1 MREKLK
7 NKEME
12 EKNYS
17 DGLKIEKLEKKLS
30 VFQETQEKLR
40 ILEKTNQS
48 FNKKMEFLIEEK
60 QLLENKYKNYTQEIE
75 KVGL

>member
-1 MREKLK
+1 
-7 NKEME
+7 ME

-30 VFQETQEKLR
+30 GFQETQEKLR

>member
-12 EKNYS
+12 EKNYN
-17 DGLKIEKLEKKLS
+17 DGLKIEKLEKKLN
-30 VFQETQEKLR
+30 VFQETQEKMR

-75 KVGL
+75 KVGF